1 MFFVAFSQ
9 LQKMESIEPIEKMYA
24 PKMLELS
31 SDTSIL
37 NYGNGFLYNN
47 PSLLINNKANILKSF
62 NTDYGIAKCI
72 GIDCPLNYLTI
83 PTNKFYLPTDTYI
96 YVTPEYYSSRI
107 SNIFIGVALD
117 VLFDNYSNKRTTNP
131 INWEK

>member
-9 LQKMESIEPIEKMYA
+9 LQNMESIEPIEKMYA

-62 NTDYGIAKCI
+62 NTDYCIAKCI
-72 GIDCPLNYLTI
+72 GIDCPLN
-83 PTNKFYLPTDTYI
+83 
-96 YVTPEYYSSRI
+96 
-107 SNIFIGVALD
+107 
-117 VLFDNYSNKRTTNP
+117 
-131 INWEK
+131 

>member
-1 MFFVAFSQ
+1 
-9 LQKMESIEPIEKMYA
+9 MESIKPIEKMHA

-37 NYGNGFLYNN
+37 NYENGFLYYN
-47 PSLLINNKANILKSF
+47 PSLLISNKANILKSF
-62 NTDYGIAKCI
+62 NTDYGIPKCI

-96 YVTPEYYSSRI
+96 YVTLEYYSSRI
-107 SNIFIGVALD
+107 SNFFIGVALD
-117 VLFDNYSNKRTTNP
+117 ALFDNYPNKRNSNP
-131 INWEK
+131 INWEKKWEYF